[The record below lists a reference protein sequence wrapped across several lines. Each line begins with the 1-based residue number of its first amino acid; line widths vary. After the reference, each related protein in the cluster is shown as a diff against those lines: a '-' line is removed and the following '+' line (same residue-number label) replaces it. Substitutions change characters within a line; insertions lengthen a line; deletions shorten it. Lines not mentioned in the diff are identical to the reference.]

1 MQTITSSRFLL
12 SATERVKRTRS
23 NGLKFRLVAA
33 LFRAQNL
40 KSTCRKESNDKALD
54 ANEEIELDDGTQ
66 DETDQDAEYDL
77 V

>member
-1 MQTITSSRFLL
+1 MADF
-12 SATERVKRTRS
+12 
-23 NGLKFRLVAA
+23 
-33 LFRAQNL
+33 FRAQNL